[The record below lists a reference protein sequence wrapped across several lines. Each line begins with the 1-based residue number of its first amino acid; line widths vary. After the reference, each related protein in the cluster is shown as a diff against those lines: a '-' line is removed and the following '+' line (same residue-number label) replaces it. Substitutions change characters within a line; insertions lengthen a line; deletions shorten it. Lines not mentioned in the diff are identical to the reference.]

1 MRCRGGSWGRGL
13 KEEQADEESLAA
25 FPVPSLLNA
34 DRTAGGAQ
42 QPIWVDRTAGSPAA
56 NLGHEATLG
65 MEGPHRMELMVGG
78 PWTPD
83 KTC

>member
-1 MRCRGGSWGRGL
+1 MQIGL
-13 KEEQADEESLAA
+13 L
-25 FPVPSLLNA
+25 
-34 DRTAGGAQ
+34 GAQ

-78 PWTPD
+78 KIRPADPAQL
-83 KTC
+83 